1 MVRLSLLLLI
11 GLSNVSS
18 FLFPS
23 NCGQNNLGAVESPF
37 RMKRF
42 STTRSP
48 GITTSFQ
55 FKNGGDALVSS
66 SLLVLASSASP
77 TAVVLAEGL
86 TKTVKI
92 EGNGPPIRLGDIAT
106 IKYSCYLPG
115 GITFAKSSKE
125 KMVVGDGSMIDG
137 WEKSIRG
144 MRVGERSIIRVTDP
158 ELAYGSQGVPPLIPP
173 NAIIEMDLEILDSQ
187 PPTVNIDF
195 DNLALDN
202 TPTTAAEIAKAFEAR
217 KAAKVGQVE
226 KEGLEAFIDK
236 IRTSYFYGLFE
247 GETGQQA
254 PWYLR
259 PSITFPLAFLVVGLA
274 FYISLASGAITERG
288 AQSTDELDEII
299 FSSQYVI
306 TIATALT
313 TGVLGQ

>member
-1 MVRLSLLLLI
+1 MQSSPCFRLSPSLFSSVSTKKKRVDTTKMLRLVLLLFGFLHVASFVI
-11 GLSNVSS
+11 PQRGL
-18 FLFPS
+18 PS
-23 NCGQNNLGAVESPF
+23 RSRAVVV
-37 RMKRF
+37 
-42 STTRSP
+42 
-48 GITTSFQ
+48 
-55 FKNGGDALVSS
+55 VSS
-66 SLLVLASSASP
+66 SA
-77 TAVVLAEGL
+77 TANMDGL
-86 TKTVKI
+86 TKTIQI
-92 EGNGPPIRLGDIAT
+92 EGTGSPVKLGDIAT
-106 IKYSCYLPG
+106 IKYSCYLPDG
-115 GITFAKSSKE
+115 LTFAKSSKE

-144 MRVGERSIIRVTDP
+144 MRVGERSIIRITDP
-158 ELAYGSQGVPPLIPP
+158 NLAYGSQGVPPLVPP
-173 NAIIEMDLEILDSQ
+173 NAVVELDVEILDSQ

-202 TPTTAAEIAKAFEAR
+202 TPTTAAEIARAFEAR
-217 KAAKVGQVE
+217 QAAKVDQVE

-299 FSSQYVI
+299 LSSRSI
-306 TIATALT
+306 TTVALAMAD
-313 TGVLGQ
+313 GLLNQ